1 MLTFTNLQDDLCFV
15 NLVGGDNPGP
25 ALLCPLFFMFQT
37 MLGFRESPRKAC
49 RYRGHDCWLASVTSC
64 WSWR

>member
-25 ALLCPLFFMFQT
+25 ALLCPLFFMF
-37 MLGFRESPRKAC
+37 
-49 RYRGHDCWLASVTSC
+49 
-64 WSWR
+64 